1 MKFFAIDKDDMIT
14 FLGSHDNE
22 DLAWD
27 YCSAT
32 GIFPKTIWG
41 QNQAIA
47 SAEYIFEYLDPE
59 EVDLS

>member
-1 MKFFAIDKDDMIT
+1 MIT